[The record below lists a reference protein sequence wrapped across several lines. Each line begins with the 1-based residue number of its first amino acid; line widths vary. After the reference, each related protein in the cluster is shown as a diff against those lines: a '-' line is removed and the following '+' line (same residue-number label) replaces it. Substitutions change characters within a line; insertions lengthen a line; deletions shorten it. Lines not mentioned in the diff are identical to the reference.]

1 VEATLLRAAR
11 GRPIEVIC
19 LESRP
24 LNEGRRLAAE
34 LARGGAQVTLA
45 VDAAA
50 ESLVSGC
57 GAVLLG
63 ADSIGDAGVVNKIG
77 SAAAARAGVFH
88 RVPVFVVTDS
98 SKLLPPGF
106 PQCVDDNRPAD
117 QIWPDPGPVGVWNR
131 YFEVVPGELIT
142 QVVLE
147 DGQLTPLEVD
157 RRRRNLT
164 VPERIAEWAASR
176 GDHPGRA

>member
-1 VEATLLRAAR
+1 M
-11 GRPIEVIC
+11 
-19 LESRP
+19 
-24 LNEGRRLAAE
+24 NEGRTLAAE
-34 LARGGAQVTLA
+34 LARRGAHVTLA

-50 ESLVSGC
+50 EALVARC

-77 SAAAARAGVFH
+77 SAAAARAGAFH

-106 PQCVDDNRPAD
+106 RQVVDDDRPAD
-117 QIWPDPGPVGVWNR
+117 RVWSEPGAVGVWNR

-142 QVVLE
+142 KVVLE

-157 RRRRNLT
+157 HRRRDLT

-176 GDHPGRA
+176 GGNPGRG